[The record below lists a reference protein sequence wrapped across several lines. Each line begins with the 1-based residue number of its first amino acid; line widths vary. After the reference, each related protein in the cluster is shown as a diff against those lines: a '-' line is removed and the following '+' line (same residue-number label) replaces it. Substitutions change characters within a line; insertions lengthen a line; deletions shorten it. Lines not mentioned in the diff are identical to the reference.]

1 MSPTRWPR
9 LLATGATLG
18 VVSLAIFAG
27 LHSLVVKPIWS
38 QLLGGLPFVLAIGL
52 GVAWAYDEF
61 VASVKPGPLTTG
73 GVRFGAMMWLSSL
86 PAVAFASVMR
96 VQLGGP
102 LPVWADVVAVA
113 LALVGGAAIMGAV
126 TQSRRAAI
134 AAGVA
139 AVALLAGGG
148 GPLPILRGG
157 RVAEL
162 WFGLFVLET
171 IGGAILAQLHRRW
184 VPGRGAPA
192 AP

>member
-1 MSPTRWPR
+1 VSRAAR
-9 LLATGATLG
+9 LAATGATLG
-18 VVSLAIFAG
+18 VVSLVIFAG
-27 LHSLVVKPIWS
+27 LHALVVKPVWS

-52 GVAWAYDEF
+52 GVTWAYDEF
-61 VASVKPGPLTTG
+61 IVAVTPGPGTTG
-73 GVRFGAMMWLSSL
+73 GLRFGAMMWLSSL

-102 LPVWADVVAVA
+102 LPLWSEGAAVA
-113 LALVGGAAIMGAV
+113 LALGGGAGIMGAV
-126 TQSRRAAI
+126 TRSRRAAI

-162 WFGLFVLET
+162 WFGLFVLEA

-184 VPGRGAPA
+184 VPPRVAHPAP
-192 AP
+192 

>member
-1 MSPTRWPR
+1 MTPARWPR

-27 LHSLVVKPIWS
+27 LHSLVVKPIWT
-38 QLLGGLPFVLAIGL
+38 QLLGGLPFVLAIG
-52 GVAWAYDEF
+52 VTVTWAYDEF
-61 VASVKPGPLTTG
+61 LAAAAGTRGAG
-73 GVRFGAMMWLSSL
+73 GMRFGAMMWLASL

-102 LPVWADVVAVA
+102 LPVWSEIVAGL
-113 LALVGGAAIMGAV
+113 LALGGGAGIMAAV
-126 TQSRRAAI
+126 TRSRRAAI

-139 AVALLAGGG
+139 SLALLAGGG
-148 GPLPILRGG
+148 GPLPILGGG

-162 WFGLFVLET
+162 WFGLFVLEV

-184 VPGRGAPA
+184 VPAREAR
-192 AP
+192 